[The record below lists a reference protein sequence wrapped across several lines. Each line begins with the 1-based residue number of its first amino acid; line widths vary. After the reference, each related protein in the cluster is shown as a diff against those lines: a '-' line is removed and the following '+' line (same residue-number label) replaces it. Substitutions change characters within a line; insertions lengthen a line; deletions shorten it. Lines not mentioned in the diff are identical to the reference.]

1 MKKATGNVFIALIY
15 ILLYA
20 PLLVMVFFSFNS
32 AKSTSVFQGFSLKW
46 YLELFED
53 RNIMEALK
61 VTVSVAVIATIV
73 STVLG
78 TLAAVGIH
86 AMKKGWA
93 NLALNVSYLP
103 MTLPDIVTGVSLML
117 LFVAVITFM
126 NQAFDAQLKM
136 GFGTLLIAHIT
147 FNIPYVILQVMPKLR
162 QMDKHLYEAAIDL
175 GCTPL
180 RAFFRVVIPEIL
192 PGVFTGALMAFTLS
206 LDDFVISYCTAGSG
220 AQTLSVTI
228 YSMVRRRV
236 TPEVNAVSTLLFG
249 SVLLLLI
256 IINVM
261 QIHSENKLKKEERR
275 VRAR

>member
-1 MKKATGNVFIALIY
+1 MKTLSRVYNALIF
-15 ILLYA
+15 LFLYA
-20 PLLVMVFFSFNS
+20 PIAVLILFSFNDS
-32 AKSTSVFQGFSLKW
+32 KSRVVWNGFSLKW
-46 YLELFED
+46 YEQLFE
-53 RNIMEALK
+53 NEMIMDSLK
-61 VTVSVAVIATIV
+61 TTLLVAVVSACVATVI
-73 STVLG
+73 G
-78 TLAAVGIH
+78 TMAAVGIH
-86 AMKKGWA
+86 SMNRKLRKVFLTV
-93 NLALNVSYLP
+93 NNIPVNNP
-103 MTLPDIVTGVSLML
+103 EIVTGVSLML